1 MDRARD
7 EGRRP
12 TGGEAVPLP
21 PTLCARGGRQR
32 GKGQAEAVKERS
44 MTMDALT
51 DKVERL
57 RHLVADMQ
65 SALIAF
71 SGGIDSTLV
80 LKIAHDEL
88 GARAVGVTAVSPTYP
103 AAELDAA
110 THTAQEIGA
119 EHAIVRTDQLTIPA
133 FVQNDGARCFH
144 CKTDL
149 YQLMERL
156 RIARSV
162 QWVLDGTNLDDLGDD
177 RPGIKAAREW
187 KVRSPLVEAAL
198 TKVEVRAA
206 AHQLG
211 LSSWDKPAAACLSSR
226 IPRGTPIT
234 MEKLRRVEAAEAVL
248 QEEGFSH
255 FRVRD
260 HGDIA
265 RIEMA
270 PEEFARLNQPGRR
283 LTVSTRL
290 REIGFRF
297 VCVDLEGYRPGG
309 ISLA

>member
-1 MDRARD
+1 
-7 EGRRP
+7 
-12 TGGEAVPLP
+12 
-21 PTLCARGGRQR
+21 
-32 GKGQAEAVKERS
+32 

-110 THTAQEIGA
+110 TRTAQEIGA
-119 EHAIVRTDQLTIPA
+119 EHAIVQTDQLTIPA

-156 RIARSV
+156 RIARSM

-187 KVRSPLVEAAL
+187 NVRSPLVEAAL
-198 TKVEVRAA
+198 TKADVRAA
-206 AHQLG
+206 AHELG

-226 IPRGTPIT
+226 IPRGI
-234 MEKLRRVEAAEAVL
+234 
-248 QEEGFSH
+248 
-255 FRVRD
+255 
-260 HGDIA
+260 
-265 RIEMA
+265 
-270 PEEFARLNQPGRR
+270 
-283 LTVSTRL
+283 
-290 REIGFRF
+290 
-297 VCVDLEGYRPGG
+297 
-309 ISLA
+309 